1 MWLQR
6 ESNAR
11 PRAEI
16 TNFGIL
22 VEGHGTCPGVLVSAI
37 CQLLAMRPTIQ
48 RIKACNSCLS
58 PKDVICNVAAGGSGC
73 NLEWL
78 SGMCGICSHCSILL
92 HFMLSAWADGSYVQY
107 FLQLQCLR
115 QMVLHASR
123 LPYSQGEKYF
133 QNFNT
138 AAGPNVC

>member
-11 PRAEI
+11 PRAKI

-78 SGMCGICSHCSILL
+78 SGMCGICSHCSE
-92 HFMLSAWADGSYVQY
+92 HFVAFYVVGLGRRVVCAI
-107 FLQLQCLR
+107 FFATPMPPANGVACF
-115 QMVLHASR
+115 
-123 LPYSQGEKYF
+123 K
-133 QNFNT
+133 
-138 AAGPNVC
+138 AAL

>member
-1 MWLQR
+1 MLQ
-6 ESNAR
+6 
-11 PRAEI
+11 
-16 TNFGIL
+16 
-22 VEGHGTCPGVLVSAI
+22 
-37 CQLLAMRPTIQ
+37 Q
-48 RIKACNSCLS
+48 
-58 PKDVICNVAAGGSGC
+58 VAAVATWSGC
-73 NLEWL
+73 QACAA
-78 SGMCGICSHCSILL
+78 SAATAASILL